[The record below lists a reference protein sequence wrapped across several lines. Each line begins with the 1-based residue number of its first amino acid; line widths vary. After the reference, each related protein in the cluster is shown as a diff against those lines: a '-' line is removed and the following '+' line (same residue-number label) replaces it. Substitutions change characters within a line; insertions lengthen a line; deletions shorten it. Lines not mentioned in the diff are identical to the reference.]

1 MITANLV
8 LLDGKYYAEYENQDG
23 SVHVCVEVDGED
35 FNTFAE
41 VEMKENKLV
50 TKDRDFDDW
59 RCTYETWF
67 DDVDYLRTEYAKT
80 LLAYYAAVLLAAV
93 VSTENK

>member
-8 LLDGKYYAEYENQDG
+8 NNVGEHWAEYQNHDG
-23 SVHVCVEVDGED
+23 SVTVSVKINEAD
-35 FNTFAE
+35 FQEFAE
-41 VEMKENKLV
+41 LKITDEGIV
-50 TKDRDFDDW
+50 TSDRDYDDW